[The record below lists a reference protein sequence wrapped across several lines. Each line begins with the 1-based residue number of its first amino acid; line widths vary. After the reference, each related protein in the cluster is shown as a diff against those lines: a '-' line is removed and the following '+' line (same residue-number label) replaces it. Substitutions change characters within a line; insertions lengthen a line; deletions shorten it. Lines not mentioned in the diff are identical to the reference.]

1 MLKTEKVLKK
11 FGDVVIKNARNQLK
25 RKNDTSKLYKSLDYN
40 IKVNRAQSKGI
51 PPSFEFDFL
60 WQDYGKFI
68 DKGVRGAGGV
78 RKTTSKYKST
88 NNKGKLWKIKGKN
101 SEYKFGKSGGIS
113 AKHFV
118 GWAKRK
124 GIDPHAVAKAVY
136 HQGIET
142 THFFSRPFDNA
153 FKYLPDAI
161 TEAYGDDLETFF
173 KKSL

>member
-1 MLKTEKVLKK
+1 MLNVEKVLNR
-11 FGDVVIKNARNQLK
+11 FGEVVTKNARNQLK
-25 RKNDTSKLYKSLDYN
+25 RKNDTSKLYKSLG
-40 IKVNRAQSKGI
+40 IKINKPQFKGAM
-51 PPSFEFDFL
+51 PSLEFT
-60 WQDYGKFI
+60 WEDYGKFI

-101 SEYKFGKSGGIS
+101 SEYKFGRSGGIS
-113 AKHFV
+113 AKHFT

-124 GIDPHAVAKAVY
+124 GISPHAVAKAVY
-136 HQGIET
+136 HQGLET